1 MRGFKPLK
9 LFKRQIMN
17 MNILYTFIL
26 VLTSFMYLTLSIF
39 GGEKYKI
46 AKKIIFVLVI
56 LQLLFLNPI
65 LHSFID

>member
-39 GGEKYKI
+39 GGEKYQI

>member
-1 MRGFKPLK
+1 
-9 LFKRQIMN
+9 MN

>member
-46 AKKIIFVLVI
+46 AKKLYLYWLYYSFFFLILYCIVL
-56 LQLLFLNPI
+56 
-65 LHSFID
+65 